1 MSTIHQAKGLEWNTV
16 FVIGLTEGQFPH
28 QRSLDTMEQ
37 LEEERRL
44 FYVAMTRAKRYLVI
58 CAPVMSSGYGAGMN
72 GRSRFITELPEDSV
86 QTEVHV
92 RDDYSYSSGKSASF
106 YF

>member
-1 MSTIHQAKGLEWNTV
+1 
-16 FVIGLTEGQFPH
+16 
-28 QRSLDTMEQ
+28 
-37 LEEERRL
+37 
-44 FYVAMTRAKRYLVI
+44 VAMTPAKRYLVI

-92 RDDYSYSSGKSASF
+92 RDDYSYSSGKSARF